1 MNAITSVNEVSSLF
15 LENDT
20 NKSIPKKNQEKIAK
34 VPVVKEKEIIEID
47 PPLESDILDEDEVVE
62 VLVVKDP
69 EKLFV
74 KRRLHLRWK
83 RLTKILNVSFKKILE
98 INLLDYTIF
107 EYYFIDIDCQTLH

>member
-62 VLVVKDP
+62 ALVVEDP
-69 EKLFV
+69 DKSFVDRAITFTLEKIDETF
-74 KRRLHLRWK
+74 KRP
-83 RLTKILNVSFKKILE
+83 F
-98 INLLDYTIF
+98 
-107 EYYFIDIDCQTLH
+107 